1 MVSKKNGNAEGGRPK
16 RKRRSGSG
24 GGGDDLAILRARCE
38 KLQAK
43 LDRLEA
49 KHKEAIAA
57 NKEKIKKIREKAREK
72 RQRRRDEKV
81 RQRGK
86 QPKSARRGRRTLT
99 YRQIDERYIAR
110 GRAIPMK
117 ADAAWESELEEMNRG
132 KRGRPFAYADGLIET
147 IGTFRLIIDTPYRQ
161 CEGAAVNM
169 LGRENTP
176 HFTTL
181 CRRLNRMAIVPGKD
195 PATASV
201 VDGSREIRLA
211 IDGSGLI
218 PSTRGEWIRH
228 VWKVKRGFI
237 RLSILVDVDT
247 KMVLAFAI
255 TDESVGESPRLP
267 TLLDEALEKLGMPGR
282 VGTSQV
288 VVTLMG
294 DKAYD
299 SRENFS
305 HCRKRGVAAGIP
317 VKVNANCRADGV
329 DRARTEA
336 VLDQLGGGEGA
347 TPSRVAA
354 LPEEERRANQKDWKR
369 RTSQGARWAVEGVFS
384 SFKRILGE
392 AVRAVKWPY
401 IIREV
406 ANKIN
411 VYNWMQQIS
420 GEAARAV

>member
-1 MVSKKNGNAEGGRPK
+1 
-16 RKRRSGSG
+16 
-24 GGGDDLAILRARCE
+24 
-38 KLQAK
+38 
-43 LDRLEA
+43 
-49 KHKEAIAA
+49 
-57 NKEKIKKIREKAREK
+57 
-72 RQRRRDEKV
+72 
-81 RQRGK
+81 
-86 QPKSARRGRRTLT
+86 
-99 YRQIDERYIAR
+99 
-110 GRAIPMK
+110 
-117 ADAAWESELEEMNRG
+117 MNRG
-132 KRGRPFAYADGLIET
+132 KRGRPFAYADGLIKT
-147 IGTFRLIIDTPYRQ
+147 IGTFRLMMNISYHQ
-161 CEGAAVNM
+161 CEGAAEDM
-169 LGRENTP
+169 LGRESTP
-176 HFTTL
+176 HLTTF
-181 CRRLNRMAIVPGKD
+181 CRGLNRMEVVPGKD
-195 PATASV
+195 PATTSV

-218 PSTRGEWIRH
+218 PPTRGEWIRH

-247 KMVLAFAI
+247 KMVLTFAI
-255 TDESVGESPRLP
+255 TYESVGESPRLP

-282 VGTSQV
+282 AGTSRV

-305 HCRKRGVAAGIP
+305 HYRKCGVVAGVP
-317 VKVNANCRADGV
+317 VKINANCRADGV

-347 TPSRVAA
+347 TPGRVAA
-354 LPEEERRANQKDWKR
+354 LPEEERRASQKDWKR
-369 RTSQGARWAVEGVFS
+369 RTNQGARWAVEGVFS

-392 AVRAVKWPY
+392 AVRAVKWPN

-406 ANKIN
+406 ASKIN